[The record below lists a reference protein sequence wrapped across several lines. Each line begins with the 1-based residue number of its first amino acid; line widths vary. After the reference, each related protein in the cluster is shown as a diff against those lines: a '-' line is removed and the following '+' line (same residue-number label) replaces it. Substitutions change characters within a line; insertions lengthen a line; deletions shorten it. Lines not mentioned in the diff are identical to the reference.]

1 MTIIR
6 QGASV
11 GALCLSALH
20 KTHRDITSSRP
31 CPRTSMRKA
40 VIPLC
45 GFLLL
50 VVSDCGGGD
59 SGGSGSGSGSTPPP
73 LTVTEET
80 LYAFGSSSTDAISP
94 SGVLL
99 KGSDGNFYGTTEYG
113 GINGSVSSDNFTG
126 NGTVFKITP
135 TGEETVLYSFA
146 GGSADGANP
155 QVLIQG
161 SDGNFYG
168 VTSNGGANEVG
179 TVFKLTPE
187 GVETILYSFVA
198 GNGPENPTGLIQA
211 SDGNFYGTSPLSG
224 AYGSGQVFK
233 VTPKGVLTL
242 LYTFGATA
250 FDGQDPVGQ
259 LVEASDGNFY
269 GVTANGGQNCIP
281 NGQVSLP
288 CGTVFKITPSGVET
302 IFHWFSGPDGTNPGA
317 GLIQGSDGNFY
328 GTTTGFFGRA
338 GTVFEI
344 TPEGVETTLYT
355 FSGFS
360 GVPSPGL
367 TEGSDGNFYGTTSLL
382 GQTGGGLVFQLTPA
396 GVVTVLYSFPSS
408 KANPATNLVQ
418 GSDGN
423 LYGTTQLGGAHGDGY
438 FFRLVLH

>member
-1 MTIIR
+1 M
-6 QGASV
+6 
-11 GALCLSALH
+11 H
-20 KTHRDITSSRP
+20 K
-31 CPRTSMRKA
+31 A
-40 VIPLC
+40 AIPLC

-50 VVSDCGGGD
+50 ALSDCGGGG
-59 SGGSGSGSGSTPPP
+59 SGSGGSGSGSTPPS

-99 KGSDGNFYGTTEYG
+99 EGSDGNFYGTTEYG
-113 GINGSVSSDNFTG
+113 GINGSVSSDNFIG

-168 VTSNGGANEVG
+168 VTSNGGANNVG

-198 GNGPENPTGLIQA
+198 GNGPENPAALIQA
-211 SDGNFYGTSPLSG
+211 SDGDFYGTSPRSG
-224 AYGSGQVFK
+224 QYGSGQIFK

-250 FDGQDPVGQ
+250 FDGAIPVGQ
-259 LVEASDGNFY
+259 LVQGSDGNFY
-269 GVTANGGQNCIP
+269 GVTESGGQNCIP
-281 NGQVSLP
+281 DGQASLP
-288 CGTVFKITPSGVET
+288 CGTVFKVTPTGVET
-302 IFHWFSGPDGTNPGA
+302 ILHMFSGPDGVNPGA

-328 GTTTGFFGRA
+328 GTTTGGVTNSG

-344 TPEGVETTLYT
+344 TPGGVETTLYS
-355 FSGFS
+355 FSQPVEPAGFTPDA
-360 GVPSPGL
+360 GPDAGL
-367 TEGSDGNFYGTTSLL
+367 TESSDGNFYGTTYA
-382 GQTGGGLVFQLTPA
+382 GGETGGGFVFQLTPA

>member
-1 MTIIR
+1 
-6 QGASV
+6 
-11 GALCLSALH
+11 
-20 KTHRDITSSRP
+20 
-31 CPRTSMRKA
+31 MRKA

-168 VTSNGGANEVG
+168 VTSNGGANGVG
-179 TVFKLTPE
+179 TLFKLTPE
-187 GVETILYSFVA
+187 GAETIVHSFVA

-233 VTPKGVLTL
+233 VTPNGVLTL

-250 FDGQDPVGQ
+250 FDGANPVGQ
-259 LVEASDGNFY
+259 LVQGSDGNFY
-269 GVTANGGQNCIP
+269 GVTSSGGQNCIP
-281 NGQVSLP
+281 DGQVSLP

-302 IFHWFSGPDGTNPGA
+302 IVHMFSGPDGVNPGA

-328 GTTTGFFGRA
+328 GTTTGGVTNSG

-344 TPEGVETTLYT
+344 TPGGVETTLYS
-355 FSGFS
+355 FSQPVEPAGFTPDA
-360 GVPSPGL
+360 GPDAGL
-367 TEGSDGNFYGTTSLL
+367 TESSDGNFYGTTSA
-382 GQTGGGLVFQLTPA
+382 GGETDGGSMFQLTPA
-396 GVVTVLYSFPSS
+396 GVVTVLYSFPNSGNS
-408 KANPATNLVQ
+408 YGGPSPATNLVQ

-423 LYGTTQLGGAHGDGY
+423 LYGTTYYGGAYDRGY
-438 FFRLVLH
+438 FFRLVLK